1 MIKGKSTIQLFDA
14 KTQKEVE
21 RVVNDN
27 MLTNAISNILNVP
40 LDYTYNIGNKSIYDL
55 ILPLQTV
62 GLGGIEI
69 WDNTIPED
77 ASIVYPPANVHEVGH
92 AGGEYSGTSKYRG
105 SYNTNESGAIEN
117 GYRHVW
123 DFRTDQANGDI
134 KCLSLTSRAGGNV
147 GLHGDDSTDSTAYG
161 ISRIRYTSESVYEK
175 YLGCISKN
183 LYVYM
188 DTHNTDNYVY
198 LRYVKLF
205 DSSKI
210 MLNQKTSIYGDIVD
224 VKKIPIAKNSSYCT
238 AQIITGSP
246 TINLLY
252 TPSNYGTSVYY
263 AKINI
268 ATGELI
274 SENNVTLSIPS
285 DFENRICYFNGSD
298 DSGVYVFLKKNS
310 GGSYPYSLYKFGI
323 DGSYIGAVCS
333 TSWSSYYTG
342 LVHNIGGRWYV
353 GTIGLTDKS
362 DRLWVKN
369 TYTDIYQC
377 YNYNN
382 AVCPVYLSPS
392 TNDTRYG
399 STGIGLYNI
408 YLATIN
414 NLAVPVTKTSA
425 LTMKI
430 TYDLIQT

>member
-147 GLHGDDSTDSTAYG
+147 GLHGDDSNNYTNMFINHIY
-161 ISRIRYTSESVYEK
+161 SRSSVYGNF
-175 YLGCISKN
+175 LGRIDKGVYVFIDNIDDKN
-183 LYVYM
+183 V
-188 DTHNTDNYVY
+188 T
-198 LRYVKLF
+198 LRYDKAF
-205 DSSKI
+205 DSSRI
-210 MLNQKTSIYGDIVD
+210 TLSQSTSKTGYEINRKTIALSFNIRDSARVRSTKEPIVFISKYSGNT
-224 VKKIPIAKNSSYCT
+224 VM
-238 AQIITGSP
+238 
-246 TINLLY
+246 
-252 TPSNYGTSVYY
+252 Y
-263 AKINI
+263 AKIDYK
-268 ATGELI
+268 TGTLI
-274 SENNVTLSIPS
+274 TDTSVVLSIPS
-285 DFENRICYFNGSD
+285 NYR
-298 DSGVYVFLKKNS
+298 
-310 GGSYPYSLYKFGI
+310 GI
-323 DGSYIGAVCS
+323 DALNGVNDDGIFVCLYDKSATDSYRYTLCKFSLSGSYIGIVS
-333 TSWSSYYTG
+333 NLRWSSSYSG
-342 LVHNIGGRWYV
+342 
-353 GTIGLTDKS
+353 
-362 DRLWVKN
+362 
-369 TYTDIYQC
+369 
-377 YNYNN
+377 
-382 AVCPVYLSPS
+382 A
-392 TNDTRYG
+392 
-399 STGIGLYNI
+399 LYNI
-408 YLATIN
+408 GDRWYIGNYGITDQSDRSSISNSSGNIPQCYDYANASISPLYIALGYTTYDSDVSVALYNNYLATIN

-430 TYDLIQT
+430 TYDLIQS